1 MLNISMARTIQSPG
15 VEIRE
20 IDLTLSPVIPAGT
33 NIFLAGYCNKGPT
46 DEVVQITSVEEL
58 EQVFGIP
65 TNPAERYFYYS
76 ARQVLNGSSGN
87 LFVNRLPYGKG
98 VGEGYGSKY
107 GALVYPV
114 MSVEENENVSVYR
127 NVAKMPSSYFS
138 NFGPTQ
144 LTIIN
149 ASSSLSAKYA
159 TLSANGL
166 NVYDKFSESDGTI
179 LKSAIESYRQA
190 VGSSNPTL
198 SAQLKV
204 AVDDIVLGYDTNV
217 TYNYNTTKGTLL
229 LGAPKFFELTSDEY
243 RSVLDKSAFTN
254 TNYTWAMTGKN
265 VYGNPLN
272 SSETA
277 INSIADFGYAGL
289 IVVNKIQST
298 VNSKY
303 EGHYIGL
310 TDNFNI
316 EPNSPHES
324 VQSIY
329 SLGTTVN
336 SQGFLMTGSS
346 LNPSYKVPTSKLDF
360 PLASNDAVG
369 QRNNKSISEGL
380 ERIGYGFADI
390 STNKFDDTLCLGVFK
405 LRVSPYTTDALKLD
419 FASDGSFLGSV
430 DSFRVLNNQNG
441 GSAQSFFL
449 ESTTS
454 KSSVVNVMVNDNIS
468 FKNGANSNLDVNGV
482 PKRKFRVLSN
492 IKIKTLIDSK
502 ENNYAQ
508 LGFHLNDLSLNAQN
522 QIDTIGGSGMK
533 LNSTTISTTANS
545 GSTTI
550 SVRSSTGWS
559 VGDTLEIKHNSDDS
573 KTMTTTIL
581 GVNGNTIT
589 LADALNFQ
597 RVSDT
602 VVNNKSS
609 NYYKAFFQTADA
621 LFSNGSYSG
630 DSAAAKE
637 IGNVPF
643 KIDRTLRK
651 IENDEIFDLDLV
663 LEGGL
668 GTIHA
673 SVCANEVDYYDDTQ
687 YTLGLLQ
694 GLNSITKNEPT
705 TVSEPK
711 YDIVANYNTVFNVFD
726 NFVTQLRRDCMFIA
740 DPFRHIFVTGL
751 NTLTLSDHNKTF
763 SQYIYNPL
771 KHLFAGANSSYSC
784 TYGNWV
790 KLNDFFTG
798 VPTWIPMSGYIA
810 ADIANVDRNFEPW
823 YAPAGFTRGKI
834 TNILALAIT
843 PKQKERDMLYKISV
857 NPVTFFPNDGFN
869 IFGQKTLLRQPSAFD
884 RINVRRLFL
893 FLQKATKR
901 TTKYFIMEPNT
912 VYTRSRLVS
921 TLEPI
926 FERAKNTQG
935 LYDYQIICD
944 TRNNTPSVIDQNEM
958 VVDIYLKP
966 VRTAEFILVNFY
978 ATSTGT
984 NFNEIIGA

>member
-20 IDLTLSPVIPAGT
+20 IDLTLSPVIPVGT

-46 DEVVQITSVEEL
+46 DEVTQITSVEEL
-58 EQVFGIP
+58 EQVYGTP
-65 TNPAERYFYYS
+65 TNPAERYFYYT

-87 LFVNRLPYGKG
+87 LYVNRLPYGKG

-107 GALVYPV
+107 GALVYPIV
-114 MSVEENENVSVYR
+114 SVTQNENVNVYR
-127 NVAKMPSSYFS
+127 NVSKIPSTYFS

-144 LTIIN
+144 INIIN
-149 ASSSLSAKYA
+149 SSGLSSEFASL
-159 TLSANGL
+159 TANGL
-166 NVYDKFSESDGTI
+166 NTYKKFSLVDGTA
-179 LKSAIESYRQA
+179 LKGALESYRDA
-190 VGSSNPTL
+190 VGTSNPTL
-198 SAQLKV
+198 STQV
-204 AVDDIVLGYDTNV
+204 QISINDIVQGYDTSV
-217 TYNYNTTKGTLL
+217 TYNYNTTTGTLV
-229 LGAPKFFELTSDEY
+229 LGAPRYFELTSDEY
-243 RSVLDKSAFTN
+243 RSILDKSAFTN
-254 TNYTWAMTGKN
+254 TNYSWAASGRN
-265 VYGNPLN
+265 VYPNPLN
-272 SSETA
+272 SSENY

-289 IVVNKIQST
+289 IIINKIQST
-298 VNSKY
+298 INGKY
-303 EGHYIGL
+303 EGHYVGI

-324 VQSIY
+324 VKSIY
-329 SLGTTVN
+329 SIGSSVAGT
-336 SQGFLMTGSS
+336 GFLMTGSG
-346 LNPSYKVPTSKLDF
+346 LNPSYAVPTAKLDF
-360 PLASNDAVG
+360 PLISNDSVG
-369 QRNNKSISEGL
+369 QRNNKSLSEAL

-390 STNKFDDTLCLGVFK
+390 STNKFDDSICLGIFK

-419 FASDGSFLGSV
+419 YASDGSYLGSV
-430 DSFRVLNNQNG
+430 DSFRVLNSQNG
-441 GSAQSFFL
+441 GVAQSFFL

-454 KSSVVNVMVNDNIS
+454 KSSVVSVMINDYIS
-468 FKNGANSNLDVNGV
+468 MKSGSQSNLDVNGI

-492 IKIKTLIDSK
+492 YKIKSLIEEK
-502 ENNYAQ
+502 ENNFAKV
-508 LGFHLNDLSLNAQN
+508 GFHLNDVALNASN
-522 QIDTIGGSGMK
+522 EVDTFGGSGMK
-533 LNSTTISTTANS
+533 LNTTTSTATSNS
-545 GSTTI
+545 GSFTI
-550 SVRSSTGWS
+550 SVASATGWA
-559 VGDTLEIKHNSDDS
+559 VGDSLEIKHSDDS
-573 KTMTTTIL
+573 KTMTTTIA
-581 GVNGNTIT
+581 GINGLTIT
-589 LADALNFQ
+589 LTDALNYQ
-597 RVSDT
+597 RVSGS
-602 VVNNKSS
+602 VINNKSS
-609 NYYKAFFQTADA
+609 NYYKIFFQPADA
-621 LFSNGSYSG
+621 LFGNGSYSG

-643 KIDRTLRK
+643 KLDRTLRK

-687 YTLGLLQ
+687 YSLGILQ

-705 TVSEPK
+705 TVSSPQ
-711 YDIVANYNTVFNVFD
+711 YDIVSNYNTVFNVFE
-726 NFVTQLRRDCMFIA
+726 NFASQIRRDCMFIA
-740 DPFRHIFVTGL
+740 DPIRHIFVTGL
-751 NTLTLSDHNKTF
+751 NTLTLSDHNKSF

-771 KHLFAGANSSYSC
+771 KHLFAGANSSYVC
-784 TYGNWV
+784 TYGNWA
-790 KLNDFFTG
+790 KINDLFTG
-798 VPTWIPMSGYIA
+798 TPTWLPMSGYIA
-810 ADIANVDRNFEPW
+810 ADIANVDKNFEPW

-834 TNILALAIT
+834 TNILSLAIT

-857 NPVTFFPNDGFN
+857 NPIAFFPNDGFN
-869 IFGQKTLLRQPSAFD
+869 IFGQKTMLRQPSAFD

-893 FLQKATKR
+893 YLQKATKR

-912 VYTRSRLVS
+912 VYTRSRVVA

>member
-1 MLNISMARTIQSPG
+1 MARTIQSPG

-20 IDLTLSPVIPAGT
+20 IDLTLSPVIPVGT

-46 DEVVQITSVEEL
+46 DEVTQITSVEEL
-58 EQVFGIP
+58 EQVYGIP
-65 TNPAERYFYYS
+65 TNPAERYFYYT

-87 LFVNRLPYGKG
+87 LYVNRLPYGKG

-107 GALVYPV
+107 GALVYPIV
-114 MSVEENENVSVYR
+114 SVTENESVMVYR
-127 NVAKMPSSYFS
+127 NVSKIPNTYFS

-144 LTIIN
+144 TSIIN
-149 ASSSLSAKYA
+149 SS
-159 TLSANGL
+159 TLSSQFASLTANGV
-166 NVYDKFSESDGTI
+166 NTYQKFTQVEGLT
-179 LKSAIESYRQA
+179 LKAALESYRITIGTA
-190 VGSSNPTL
+190 NPTL
-198 SAQLKV
+198 SAQIKLSI
-204 AVDDIVLGYDTNV
+204 DDIVEGKDTNV
-217 TYNYNTTKGTLL
+217 TYDYNTTTGTLV
-229 LGAPKFFELTSDEY
+229 LGAPRFFELTSDEY

-254 TNYTWAMTGKN
+254 TNYTWASSGRN
-265 VYGNPLN
+265 VYSNPAD
-272 SSETA
+272 SSENV

-289 IVVNKIQST
+289 IIVNKIQST
-298 VNSKY
+298 INSKY
-303 EGHYIGL
+303 EGHYIGI

-324 VQSIY
+324 VRSIY
-329 SLGTTVN
+329 SLGTSVTN
-336 SQGFLMTGSS
+336 TGFLMTGSNA
-346 LNPSYKVPTSKLDF
+346 NPAYSVPASKLDF
-360 PLASNDAVG
+360 PLISNETVG
-369 QRNNKSISEGL
+369 QRNNKSLSEGL

-390 STNKFDDTLCLGVFK
+390 STKKFDDTLCLGVFK

-419 FASDGSFLGSV
+419 YGSDGSFLGSI

-441 GSAQSFFL
+441 GAAQSFFL

-454 KSSVVNVMVNDNIS
+454 KSGIVNVMVNDFIS
-468 FKNGANSNLDVNGV
+468 MKGGAQSNLDVDGY
-482 PKRKFRVLSN
+482 PKRKFRVLSKY
-492 IKIKTLIDSK
+492 KINELIAQK
-502 ENNYAQ
+502 ENNFATI
-508 LGFHLNDLSLNAQN
+508 GFHLNDISLTPSNEV
-522 QIDTIGGSGMK
+522 DTIGGSGMK
-533 LNSTTISTTANS
+533 LKSTTTTATSNA

-550 SVRSSTGWS
+550 TVRRVSGWAI
-559 VGDTLEIKHNSDDS
+559 GDTLEIKHSDNS

-581 GVNGNTIT
+581 DIVGNTIT
-589 LADALNFQ
+589 LADPLNFQ
-597 RVSDT
+597 RVADS
-602 VVNNKSS
+602 VINNKSS
-609 NYYKAFFQTADA
+609 NYYKIFFQTADA
-621 LFSNGSYSG
+621 LFGNGSYSG
-630 DSAAAKE
+630 DSAASKE
-637 IGNVPF
+637 IGNIPF
-643 KIDRTLRK
+643 KLDRSLRK

-673 SVCANEVDYYDDTQ
+673 SVCANNVDYFDDTQ
-687 YTLGLLQ
+687 YSLGIIQ

-705 TVSEPK
+705 SVAEPK
-711 YDIVANYNTVFNVFD
+711 YDIVANYRTVFNVFD
-726 NFVTQLRRDCMFIA
+726 NFVTQMRKDCMYIA
-740 DPFRHIFVTGL
+740 DPLRHIFVTGV
-751 NTLTLSDHNKTF
+751 NTLTLSDSNKSF

-771 KHLFAGANSSYSC
+771 KHLFSSANSSYVC

-790 KLNDFFTG
+790 KINDLFTG
-798 VPTWIPMSGYIA
+798 TPTWLPMSGYIA
-810 ADIANVDRNFEPW
+810 ADIANVDKNFEPW

-834 TNILALAIT
+834 TNVLSLAIT

-857 NPVTFFPNDGFN
+857 NPVAFFPNDGFN
-869 IFGQKTLLRQPSAFD
+869 IFGQKTMLRQPSAFD

-893 FLQKATKR
+893 YLQKATKR

-912 VYTRSRLVS
+912 VYTRSRVVA
-921 TLEPI
+921 TLDPI